1 MKFTAALAVAALAA
15 AAGAAPA
22 PEKSSW
28 HAKLWD
34 RQEGFWRQPF
44 GGPLAVWRPQPGV
57 ALPPKG
63 AMFVGTMNMPVIGR
77 QTFALRVLGKNSA
90 QIILIGRLALDEPAT
105 FSAETD
111 AETGRTRMDIDFNP
125 RTLELLSNWRTRIT
139 RVEYDAAEDV
149 ATITIS
155 PPLIP
160 SIRVKLR
167 RTSTDPRS

>member
-1 MKFTAALAVAALAA
+1 MYVAASKQHIGTCELPSDGDEPI
-15 AAGAAPA
+15 AG
-22 PEKSSW
+22 
-28 HAKLWD
+28 
-34 RQEGFWRQPF
+34 
-44 GGPLAVWRPQPGV
+44 
-57 ALPPKG
+57 
-63 AMFVGTMNMPVIGR
+63 
-77 QTFALRVLGKNSA
+77 TFALRVLGKNSA